1 MRDADSPEKLG
12 YFAERGGIE
21 PHPRKWTSRLAG
33 GTNHRH
39 SSLSVIAQVVE
50 IESTR
55 HWFWRPTGYL
65 SLTCIKL

>member
-39 SSLSVIAQVVE
+39 SSLSVFARQQGLE
-50 IESTR
+50 
-55 HWFWRPTGYL
+55 P
-65 SLTCIKL
+65 